1 MIFINEVAKIVH
13 SSIDKFYGET
23 NKNIGEAFLSVWKVN
38 KKEKEELKS
47 SKFNKR
53 VDKKTSI
60 KTGKG
65 NK

>member
-1 MIFINEVAKIVH
+1 MKALKNNDGINTHLTVLNNVE
-13 SSIDKFYGET
+13 
-23 NKNIGEAFLSVWKVN
+23 VN